1 MDQDAPVSSATDRE
15 SALARD
21 DKLELRVW
29 LRLLTCANLIE
40 SRVRAGLREDF
51 QITLPRFDLLAQL
64 DRAPDGLTMG
74 ELSDRLMVSNGNIT
88 GLVERLVS
96 EGSIARAPAPGDRR
110 RSRVKLTPAGKRA
123 FDAMTPTHER
133 WIDDLFAGLSRS
145 EMADLLALLAKLKR
159 SIQASG
165 SAPSPEEEP

>member
-1 MDQDAPVSSATDRE
+1 MDDAPQLSVTDRE
-15 SALARD
+15 SAIARD

-40 SRVRAGLREDF
+40 SRVRAGLRADF
-51 QITLPRFDLLAQL
+51 AITLPRFDLLAQL

-88 GLVERLVS
+88 GLVERLVG
-96 EGSIARAPAPGDRR
+96 EGLIARAPSPGDRR
-110 RSRVKLTPAGKRA
+110 RSRVRITAAGKRA

-133 WIDDLFAGLSRS
+133 WIDSLFAGLSRT

-159 SIQASG
+159 SIQASV
-165 SAPSPEEEP
+165 PSSPKDET

>member
-1 MDQDAPVSSATDRE
+1 MMDQDGPIVPVTDRE
-15 SALARD
+15 SVVARD

-51 QITLPRFDLLAQL
+51 AITLPRFDLLAQL

-88 GLVERLVS
+88 GLVERLTG
-96 EGSIARAPAPGDRR
+96 EGLIARAPAPGDRR
-110 RSRVKLTPAGKRA
+110 RSRVKLTQAGKRA

-133 WIDDLFAGLSRS
+133 WIDDLFAGLTRA
-145 EMADLLALLAKLKR
+145 EMADLLALLAKLKH
-159 SIQASG
+159 SIQARPSG
-165 SAPSPEEEP
+165 AKDDR